1 MSELLV
7 NTIKKADGT
16 GSLTVPAESG
26 TVVTT
31 ASPSL
36 GRRNLILNGSMAI
49 AQRGTSAT
57 SSAYNTVDRFRPYF
71 SGVAVTT
78 TQNALTSGSPYDEG
92 HRYSMKLANTSTS
105 SATNGFARIFQV
117 IEAQN
122 VAQSGWNY
130 KSSSADVTLS
140 FWAKSSL
147 AGTYYCSFLS
157 NDGTARNYASSY
169 TLSADTWKKV
179 TITVS
184 GDANLTFNTDN
195 GIGLYVYWVI
205 DEGGDYSD
213 SGFTLDQWGNLSV
226 SSQVPDFPQHWNQT
240 ASATFEITGVQLEV
254 GSVATPFE
262 HRSYGEE
269 LALCQRYY
277 EVLKDTTVTNGVI
290 GNAAYYNSSL
300 VFLGLKFEHKRT
312 NSPSLEQTTV
322 ANGYTFERSGATDDF
337 NSWTGMLRTTAST
350 AQLYVDSGVSGTAGQ
365 AGLVWTRNSNTY
377 IAIEDEL

>member
-1 MSELLV
+1 MALSK
-7 NTIKKADGT
+7 ID
-16 GSLTVPAESG
+16 PAG
-26 TVVTT
+26 
-31 ASPSL
+31 L
-36 GRRNLILNGSMAI
+36 DIGQIGGRRNLIINGAMQV

-57 SSAYNTVDRFRPYF
+57 TSAYNTVDRFRPYF

-105 SATNGFARIFQV
+105 SATSGFARIFQV

-122 VAQSGWNY
+122 VSQSGWNY
-130 KSSSADVTLS
+130 PSSSSYVTLS

-169 TLSADTWKKV
+169 TLEADTWKKV
-179 TITVS
+179 TITIS

-213 SGFTLDQWGNLSV
+213 SGFTLDQWGNLS
-226 SSQVPDFPQHWNQT
+226 
-240 ASATFEITGVQLEV
+240 SATFEVTGVQLEV
-254 GSVATPFE
+254 GTVATPFE

-277 EVLKDTTVTNGVI
+277 YKHVDGSGQTISFACNYYSNTNAEMHVPFHVTMRAGPTLDMVT
-290 GNAAYYNSSL
+290 GSGYYRL
-300 VFLGLKFEHKRT
+300 YRLGG
-312 NSPSLEQTTV
+312 S
-322 ANGYTFERSGATDDF
+322 
-337 NSWTGMLRTTAST
+337 
-350 AQLYVDSGVSGTAGQ
+350 DSVSGFTSG
-365 AGLVWTRNSNTY
+365 GMHSNLGY
-377 IAIEDEL
+377 IYNNTEVSSTQGTGAHVQTSSTSAYLAFDAEL